1 MAPDRRIIRSITPVG
16 HRFGFD
22 NGLGCNEHSVVGRR
36 CSSHPFD
43 AEPQNKNG
51 DLSARALDRQSS
63 HFSHLNISQVTFL
76 SLQ

>member
-1 MAPDRRIIRSITPVG
+1 MDPDRRIIRSITPVG

-22 NGLGCNEHSVVGRR
+22 NGPGRNEHSVVGRR

-43 AEPQNKNG
+43 AEAQNKNG
-51 DLSARALDRQSS
+51 DLSAKALDRQSS
-63 HFSHLNISQVTFL
+63 HTSHLNISQVTLL